1 MLISRLTLAWQIIG
15 LMYLGTGVV
24 SGQEYPN
31 KPIRIYTSTAG
42 GGTDFATRIIAQ
54 GLTGPLGQ
62 PVIVE
67 NRVAIISIETVSKAT
82 PDGYT
87 LLFAGG
93 TLWIVPLL
101 QTVSYDTVRDFAP
114 ITFTGRSPAV
124 LLVHPSLPVKSV
136 KELIALAKARPG
148 QLNYSSGGAGSSGQL
163 GAELFKSMAGV
174 DIVGI
179 FYKGGGPALLAVLGG
194 ETQVIVN
201 PPPPAAPHIKSGR
214 LRALAI
220 TSLQPSELLPGLPT
234 VAASGLPGYEVLSL
248 DAVLAP
254 AKTPVAIINRLRQEI
269 VRDINRTEVKQK
281 FFDFGIEIVGSS
293 SEESAQFIK
302 TDIAKWTKVIKDAR
316 IRVE

>member
-1 MLISRLTLAWQIIG
+1 MLKTLLLGSFIVFTF
-15 LMYLGTGVV
+15 LGTAFV
-24 SGQEYPN
+24 SGQDYPS
-31 KPIRIYTSTAG
+31 KPIRIFTSTAG
-42 GGTDFATRIIAQ
+42 GGTDFATRIVAQ

-67 NRVAIISIETVSKAT
+67 NRVAIISIETVSKAA

-101 QTVSYDTVRDFAP
+101 QNVPYDTVRDFSP

-136 KELIALAKARPG
+136 KELIAFAKGRPQ
-148 QLNYSSGGAGSSGQL
+148 QLNYSSGGPGSSGQL

-179 FYKGGGPALLAVLGG
+179 FYKGGGPALTAVIGG

-220 TSLQPSELLPGLPT
+220 TSLDPSELLPGLPT
-234 VAASGLPGYEVLSL
+234 VSASGLPGYEVLSL
-248 DAVLAP
+248 DAVFAP
-254 AKTPVAIINRLRQEI
+254 AKTPGAIINRLRQEI
-269 VRDINRTEVKQK
+269 VRDLNRPEVKQK
-281 FFDFGIEIVGSS
+281 FFDVGIEIVGSTP
-293 SEESAQFIK
+293 EEAAKFIQS
-302 TDIAKWTKVIKDAR
+302 DIAKWSKVIKEAG
-316 IRVE
+316 IRVQ